1 MVLMIIQCGK
11 INSLKLIPEND
22 DESLTATIEFE
33 STEDVLAAQTKDMKY
48 LGGQAI
54 EVQVGTGTT
63 IFVTNFPPTAD
74 ESYIRDLFKEVCSNP
89 CSLLVT
95 SIC

>member
-1 MVLMIIQCGK
+1 MVLILIQCGK
-11 INSLKLIPEND
+11 INSLKLIEEND

-48 LGGQAI
+48 LEDHSI
-54 EVQVGTGTT
+54 EVQVGKGTT

-74 ESYIRDLFKEVCSNP
+74 ESYIRDLFREVCSP
-89 CSLLVT
+89 ITCRQT
-95 SIC
+95 